1 MIKNN
6 RIILVLAIC
15 IFTACS
21 PRGKLFSQAEES
33 PVRTQFFPNVEI
45 KAEPIPDEEDLW
57 VFILAGQSNMAGRG
71 FVEPEDTIPTN
82 RVLTIN
88 IKDEII
94 LAKEPLHFYY
104 PRLAGLDCGLKF
116 GKTLIK
122 QIPDSIS
129 LLVIPTAIGG
139 TTISQWLGDSTCRNV
154 QLLTNFEEKVKIGE
168 KYGQIRGILWHQGE
182 GDANEVNIPLYKNR
196 LSELFTKFRE
206 IAGDQKLPV
215 LIGELGAYPN
225 KYSEN
230 WIKINEQ
237 IRAYALTDSY
247 AIVIETSDLKH
258 KGDNIHFN
266 SDGQRAMGQRFAD
279 QYIKGKKVCE

>member
-1 MIKNN
+1 MIRNSP
-6 RIILVLAIC
+6 IILIFAISS
-15 IFTACS
+15 FTACS
-21 PRGKLFSQAEES
+21 TGGKLFSQAKEN

-45 KAEPIPDEEDLW
+45 KAERIPDKENLW

-88 IKDEII
+88 MKDEII

-104 PRLAGLDCGLKF
+104 PRLAGLDCGLEF
-116 GKTLIK
+116 GKALIK

-129 LLVIPTAIGG
+129 VLVLPTAIGG

-154 QLLTNFEEKVKIGE
+154 QLLT
-168 KYGQIRGILWHQGE
+168 
-182 GDANEVNIPLYKNR
+182 
-196 LSELFTKFRE
+196 KFRE
-206 IAGDQKLPV
+206 FSGNEKLP
-215 LIGELGAYPN
+215 LFIGELGAYPN

-247 AIVIETSDLKH
+247 ASVIETSDLKH
-258 KGDNIHFN
+258 KGDSIHFN

-279 QYIKGKKVCE
+279 QYIKGEKYPNYNNE